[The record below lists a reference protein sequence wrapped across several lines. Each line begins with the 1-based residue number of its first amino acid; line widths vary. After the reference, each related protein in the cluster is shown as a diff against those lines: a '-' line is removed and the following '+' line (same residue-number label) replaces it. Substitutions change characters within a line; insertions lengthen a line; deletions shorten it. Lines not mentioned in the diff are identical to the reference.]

1 MTLSVGDSSEST
13 GDPPTTNPTMT
24 DPDPDTDTG
33 TPDTSTSSSTNTTTS
48 TGSDTTSSSST
59 DEGSSSSG
67 SDSTSSSESSSSESS
82 SSESSTSD
90 SSSSDSSSSESS
102 SSTTTDGSTS
112 TTDGTTTTDGGSTT
126 TDDGSSTDDGT
137 TTGGVIDA
145 CDEIPTGPFAPT
157 MAGNTPI
164 YDGSEDLAFDGLG
177 NLAAQRDDEI
187 LLVQADL
194 SSTVLTDSLP
204 DVFGTRYRGDGDL
217 VLADFDGDELVLV
230 SPGGVVTPWIADID
244 GPNGVYPDF
253 FANVWVTEMNGDRVL
268 RIDDT
273 GTLHEVVVGTDAESA
288 NGIVFDDAR
297 DLLFWTNW
305 SEGTIRSVA
314 IDAAFDPVGMPALVG
329 TIPGGGPDGLALDVC
344 GNLYVVDQANDELWR
359 FELDDAGAELD
370 SSSIAEFTTGV
381 SNAQFGSGAGFA
393 TTSLYVTGNPGTV
406 WVVDLQVPGAAVPTA
421 P

>member
-1 MTLSVGDSSEST
+1 
-13 GDPPTTNPTMT
+13 MT

-33 TPDTSTSSSTNTTTS
+33 TPDTSTSSSTNTTT
-48 TGSDTTSSSST
+48 GSDTTSASTT

-67 SDSTSSSESSSSESS
+67 SDSESSSSSSSSESSSSESS
-82 SSESSTSD
+82 SE
-90 SSSSDSSSSESS
+90 SSSSDSSSSSES
-102 SSTTTDGSTS
+102 SSTTTDGSTT
-112 TTDGTTTTDGGSTT
+112 TTDGSTTTTDGSTTTTDGSTT
-126 TDDGSSTDDGT
+126 TDGGSSTDDGT

-145 CDEIPTGPFAPT
+145 CDEIPAGPFAPT

-177 NLAAQRDDEI
+177 NLAAQRGDEI

-204 DVFGTRYRGDGDL
+204 NVFGTRYRGDGDL
-217 VLADFDGDELVLV
+217 VLADFDGDELLLV

-288 NGIVFDDAR
+288 NGIVFDDTR

-314 IDAAFDPVGMPALVG
+314 IDAAFDPVGLPALVG
-329 TIPGGGPDGLALDVC
+329 TIPSGGPDGLALDVC

-370 SSSIAEFTTGV
+370 SSSIAAFTTGV

-393 TTSLYVTGNPGTV
+393 TTSLYVTGDPGTV